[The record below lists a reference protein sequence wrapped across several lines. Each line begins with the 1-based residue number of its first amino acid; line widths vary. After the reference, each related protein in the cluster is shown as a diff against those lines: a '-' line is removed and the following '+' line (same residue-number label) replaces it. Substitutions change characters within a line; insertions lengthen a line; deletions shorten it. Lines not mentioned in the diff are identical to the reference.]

1 MCVKLNNYL
10 KNILILYNNHKKK
23 FPLEKI
29 IVSLNTKYFYYIYF
43 FVINLFFNYFI
54 KINLCIGMYILLIY
68 EFEIIILIIIIIFKS
83 YTFI

>member
-29 IVSLNTKYFYYIYF
+29 IVSLNTKYFYYMI
-43 FVINLFFNYFI
+43 
-54 KINLCIGMYILLIY
+54 
-68 EFEIIILIIIIIFKS
+68 
-83 YTFI
+83 

>member
-29 IVSLNTKYFYYIYF
+29 IVSLNTKYFYYIY
-43 FVINLFFNYFI
+43 NNYYY
-54 KINLCIGMYILLIY
+54 K
-68 EFEIIILIIIIIFKS
+68 
-83 YTFI
+83 